1 MSEALG
7 AISSTENNK
16 KGQAQWLKPV
26 ILVTWEMEMQKY
38 FGSRP
43 AGGWEGVC
51 NGWVW

>member
-26 ILVTWEMEMQKY
+26 IPALRKWRSR
-38 FGSRP
+38 GSQFEASLGKRFSRLHL
-43 AGGWEGVC
+43 
-51 NGWVW
+51 NQ